1 MVAGVDFE
9 GLFFGVFDDPV
20 VKAEVSED
28 TAATAHEF
36 DADAAVGA
44 DGDAVAGGDV
54 ADAAGGLAADDAGA
68 VALEHDAV
76 GGADEFGGAVG
87 AETVVVAAGF
97 DHDAVVARV
106 EEAIGDADV
115 AGGVDVDA
123 VAVGPFAFGEGLA
136 LGIGGDEADAAHD
149 DIVAVDGVAHP
160 HGEIEEGDVGDED
173 VFAVI
178 ETDEGRAEELG
189 GPGEVGGGEFFA
201 GFDAVVEGAPRGLV
215 GGGVLAG
222 WGIFGRGSWR
232 ATTSSS
238 PGR

>member
-54 ADAAGGLAADDAGA
+54 ADAAGGLAADDDGA
-68 VALEHDAV
+68 VALIHDAV
-76 GGADEFGGAVG
+76 GDGDEFGGAVG

-97 DHDAVVARV
+97 DHDAVVAGV

-123 VAVGPFAFGEGLA
+123 VAVGPSGSA
-136 LGIGGDEADAAHD
+136 
-149 DIVAVDGVAHP
+149 
-160 HGEIEEGDVGDED
+160 
-173 VFAVI
+173 
-178 ETDEGRAEELG
+178 ETKRM
-189 GPGEVGGGEFFA
+189 
-201 GFDAVVEGAPRGLV
+201 PRT
-215 GGGVLAG
+215 
-222 WGIFGRGSWR
+222 
-232 ATTSSS
+232 TTSSQ
-238 PGR
+238 